1 MKKEVFV
8 STSCIKI
15 NDLEKNITFLA
26 SHGIK
31 NIELSGG
38 CIYQRNILSR
48 LKKLKKAWS
57 KILVHNYFPPP
68 KKFCFKFSII
78 MIKIVFKQ

>member
-38 CIYQRNILSR
+38 CIYQKYFEQT
-48 LKKLKKAWS
+48 KKLKKAWS
-57 KILVHNYFPPP
+57 KIFSTQLFPSTK
-68 KKFCFKFSII
+68 KKFCF
-78 MIKIVFKQ
+78 